1 MQGLSLSQ
9 FGGLCSHPY
18 CYVAAPAASVPALP
32 TCSSTSA
39 LDRNHSLLRPQP
51 RLRFSPYLIPTSVT
65 STKSML
71 ADRLPSGCNT
81 LSELSKSRSRESSP
95 VSDSHSHKPRAK
107 SRTTSLKK
115 TQLMVPWQNCETPI
129 IWWEDFIEH
138 FLSEGISYVDIHLAS
153 EWVHVV
159 NKSLSLQCTGLFN
172 TDLVTCRSKVTSA
185 FVSTLG

>member
-1 MQGLSLSQ
+1 MQGISLSQ

-18 CYVAAPAASVPALP
+18 CYVAAPAASVPTLP
-32 TCSSTSA
+32 TCSSTTT

-95 VSDSHSHKPRAK
+95 VSDSHSHKPRAM
-107 SRTTSLKK
+107 SRIASLKK
-115 TQLMVPWQNCETPI
+115 TQLMVPWQNCKTPI
-129 IWWEDFIEH
+129 IWWEDFIDH
-138 FLSEGISYVDIHLAS
+138 FLSDGISYVDFHLAP
-153 EWVHVV
+153 EWVHGV
-159 NKSLSLQCTGLFN
+159 NKSLSLQFTGLLN
-172 TDLVTCRSKVTSA
+172 TDLVTCR
-185 FVSTLG
+185 